1 MKTVA
6 LFTLSAV
13 ALLLAWRMKR
23 QRDASLD
30 LAGRAL
36 ASMEDTVSMVEALTG
51 ALDHERQ
58 TVEGLRGSLPVWF
71 MAGAPLV
78 EVVPMAEDFCLN

>member
-1 MKTVA
+1 MI
-6 LFTLSAV
+6 
-13 ALLLAWRMKR
+13 
-23 QRDASLD
+23 
-30 LAGRAL
+30 RAIQKSL
-36 ASMEDTVSMVEALTG
+36 ASVILAAVILFPLPQTG